1 MTAKDNITLPRE
13 VVEFVLKHLEWWSDD
28 EPQEKEAIEALAAL
42 DAALAEPDAKRE
54 PATDEQI
61 TLKYRLGNYEDS
73 FRDGWREAEWFHGI
87 TKEDK

>member
-1 MTAKDNITLPRE
+1 MSDKDAAMRL
-13 VVEFVLKHLEWWSDD
+13 
-28 EPQEKEAIEALAAL
+28 AIEALALAQRDAQIGEADYAIRAL

-87 TKEDK
+87 RKEDGK